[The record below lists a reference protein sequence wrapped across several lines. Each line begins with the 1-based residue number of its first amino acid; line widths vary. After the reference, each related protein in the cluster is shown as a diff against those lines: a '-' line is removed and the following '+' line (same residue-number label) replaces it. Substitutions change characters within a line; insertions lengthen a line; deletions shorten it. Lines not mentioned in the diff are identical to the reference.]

1 MYAGFI
7 ASVVGHVLLV
17 LVLAVGLPELFP
29 PEDKIITTNSVG
41 VITEEQLAAL
51 SQPNLPPAREAGS
64 SNAATAAAA
73 AAADATTSQQAAEA
87 AQSANAQDAAQ
98 SGANTAALTA
108 ADAARSAG
116 APDAAQSAAD
126 AASSAAAQTANAAN
140 AQTAQSAATATAAST
155 AARNA
160 QLSTTREATA
170 RDAAVRP
177 LTPAELAANTPPS
190 PEAVAR
196 APRLPPRRPAASAAA
211 STAPPTVASSQ
222 QQAEATTR
230 APTELAAVK
239 PPPEATVTKPPEL
252 AAARPAE
259 LAAAKPPEAIPAT
272 PPETPDEPRPRE
284 VLAQTAVTRAEA
296 RRTRLPPRRL
306 AHLDDPPD
314 ETPVAGTRQIAE
326 APQKATGQKPAK
338 QDFFASMKSSIGAK
352 PTAGGLDGVRKTLG
366 VGIAGARVSAS
377 DQAALAKR
385 LGGCWYKPDG
395 QRNARDL
402 IVELSVELDTSSNL
416 IGTPRVL
423 KKPPASAGAP
433 GRVAV
438 ARAIQAV
445 QKCAPFN
452 ANGLV
457 LPPNSYSNWRT
468 MRITFDPS

>member
-7 ASVVGHVLLV
+7 ASVIGHVLLI

-41 VITEEQLAAL
+41 VITEDQLAAL
-51 SQPNLPPAREAGS
+51 SEPNLPPAREAS
-64 SNAATAAAA
+64 ASPTATAAAA
-73 AAADATTSQQAAEA
+73 ASAQVATSQQAAEA

-108 ADAARSAG
+108 ADAARSAR
-116 APDAAQSAAD
+116 APEAAQSAAE
-126 AASSAAAQTANAAN
+126 AAS
-140 AQTAQSAATATAAST
+140 SAATATATST

-160 QLSTTREATA
+160 QQSTTSEATA
-170 RDAAVRP
+170 RNAAVRP
-177 LTPAELAANTPPS
+177 LTSAELAANALPP

-196 APRLPPRRPAASAAA
+196 APRLPPRRPVASAAESSAPKTLTA
-211 STAPPTVASSQ
+211 SQP
-222 QQAEATTR
+222 QAEAATR

-239 PPPEATVTKPPEL
+239 PPPEAAVTKPPEL
-252 AAARPAE
+252 AAARPPE
-259 LAAAKPPEAIPAT
+259 LAAAKPPEATPAT
-272 PPETPDEPRPRE
+272 PPETPDAPRPRE
-284 VLAQTAVTRAEA
+284 VLAQTATTRAEA
-296 RRTRLPPRRL
+296 RRTRLPPRRP

-314 ETPVAGTRQIAE
+314 EAPNTGTRQIAE
-326 APQKATGQKPAK
+326 APQKATGKKPAK

-377 DQAALAKR
+377 DQAVLAKR

>member
-73 AAADATTSQQAAEA
+73 AAADAKTSQQAAEA

-108 ADAARSAG
+108 ADAARSTR
-116 APDAAQSAAD
+116 APDA
-126 AASSAAAQTANAAN
+126 
-140 AQTAQSAATATAAST
+140 AQSAATATAAST

>member
-1 MYAGFI
+1 MYAGVI

-17 LVLAVGLPELFP
+17 LLLAVGLPELFP

-41 VITEEQLAAL
+41 VITEDQLAAL
-51 SQPNLPPAREAGS
+51 STPNLPPAREAGAS
-64 SNAATAAAA
+64 SAATAAAA
-73 AAADATTSQQAAEA
+73 SAAEVVTSQQAAEA

-108 ADAARSAG
+108 ADAARSAQ
-116 APDAAQSAAD
+116 APDAAQSAAE
-126 AASSAAAQTANAAN
+126 AASSAAAATANAAS
-140 AQTAQSAATATAAST
+140 AQTASTTTAATVASA

-160 QLSTTREATA
+160 QQSSTREATTP
-170 RDAAVRP
+170 DAAVRP
-177 LTPAELAANTPPS
+177 LTSAELAANTPPP
-190 PEAVAR
+190 PEAASR
-196 APRLPPRRPAASAAA
+196 APRLPPRRPAASAAQSAAPTTLAA
-211 STAPPTVASSQ
+211 SQPQT
-222 QQAEATTR
+222 EAATR
-230 APTELAAVK
+230 APTKRATVT
-239 PPPEATVTKPPEL
+239 PPPEAAVTKPPEL
-252 AAARPAE
+252 AAARPPE

-272 PPETPDEPRPRE
+272 PPETPDAPRPRE
-284 VLAQTAVTRAEA
+284 VLAQTAATRAEA
-296 RRTRLPPRRL
+296 RRTRLPPRRP

-314 ETPVAGTRQIAE
+314 EAPNTGTRQIAE
-326 APQKATGQKPAK
+326 APQKATGKKPAK

-457 LPPNSYSNWRT
+457 LPPNSYSSWRT